1 MDNLG
6 SEVGQ
11 KMRSAVKAKLLELG
25 TGGSAGYIDDELPD
39 YVMIMVANKRS
50 KQQMISD
57 LNLFLG
63 SQTDLFVTWLH
74 EVLQKLQEVTLPAV
88 ALQKKRKTNQKDEA
102 ALSKKDKKEKK
113 KDKKTQK
120 KPSEQECTEITSIT
134 DVFAGELL
142 EKAKKTFEIDENAV
156 QKDKKQEND
165 SPTQKDETDDFNIP
179 TISEM
184 SSSSTQQR
192 VVTSETREKDLAELA
207 DIQKK
212 IFAAKKQLKI
222 LDDVDES
229 EDEDFLNI
237 KEDGEEFEESNE
249 LGREKKKQSKAKSP
263 IVFDREQLEREA
275 SPIPAHVNEV
285 RVVASSLDTHPIEKH
300 LHSVNSS
307 SSRMQVDHSHHHHK
321 HDNMERQEHG
331 AKDGNVKKKSIHERL
346 GHIARDHKSD
356 HSHQHRRAEKEL
368 YVPAFRR
375 REMEKE
381 KRSNGEIDSRSSRK
395 RSSSTDKN
403 KRDSSAERLPQQ
415 RIGSRV
421 VVAPPKPDLI
431 DDDVDSQRTD
441 RPVNSVIKIKP
452 RPSISPSKQ
461 ACKNLLL
468 RAVAEAQRST
478 ILIKPKKDVSSTRK
492 SSGGGG
498 GGSQSSTR
506 NTKFFTKSYR
516 DRISR
521 DALIRRTAKNF
532 VIEVKADADRHHEDE
547 DEEMDQYEDEEYV
560 PEHISDRGESDLELI
575 YIPQAINF
583 TTNEEEDISREI
595 NDENTNQSKT
605 QFVVTLNDK
614 TSSNYKSKSKS
625 SRLNG
630 AEHSSSR
637 SSESHKSSREKVVD
651 IRSRLTLKK
660 EQQKQ
665 QARNDRE
672 SNSSPSCSTPPR
684 PSSAMS
690 SSKKS
695 ELIKIYKRPKE
706 VKKIVIKNDSE
717 DDDFHSPK
725 KESPNKATT
734 THIAKE
740 EKINLPTID
749 DQKANASTAADTEEE
764 GSMTPPLPAV
774 HRKQHEEKQT
784 EKTTPENNTPN
795 KRKRQLIKFDLVNK
809 QLKVEEPVVPA
820 KRRSKSGERENV
832 LYNEVETNV
841 DDGHKISIRN
851 LESKKYDNLPSS
863 LNSVPIDS
871 SLVIKSKPKERCKYF
886 PTCTKNTCEF
896 YHPAA
901 PCKSFPNCK
910 FAEKCLYVHP
920 KCKFDLTC
928 AKIGCNFQHSA
939 PIGGQLSAPPL
950 SSHVVPVQNY
960 KSISSTAVSTSMC
973 KFYPNCSK
981 PGCPFFHPKMCKFG
995 RNCINKM
1002 ECNFYHHDSASS
1014 KFKWVAS
1021 IV

>member
-88 ALQKKRKTNQKDEA
+88 ALQKKRKTTQKDEST
-102 ALSKKDKKEKK
+102 LNKKDKKDKK

-120 KPSEQECTEITSIT
+120 KSSEQESNEITSIT
-134 DVFAGELL
+134 DVFAGDLL
-142 EKAKKTFEIDENAV
+142 EKAKKTFEIDANAV
-156 QKDKKQEND
+156 HKDKKQENE
-165 SPTQKDETDDFNIP
+165 SLSQNEETSDFNIP

-184 SSSSTQQR
+184 STQPIVDST
-192 VVTSETREKDLAELA
+192 ETREKDLAELA

-212 IFAAKKQLKI
+212 IYAAKKQLKI

-237 KEDGEEFEESNE
+237 KEDAEEEGEEFEENNE
-249 LGREKKKQSKAKSP
+249 STREKKKQTKAKSP
-263 IVFDREQLEREA
+263 IIFDRNDKNDRNDRNPIERQAPPVATTVPE
-275 SPIPAHVNEV
+275 IP
-285 RVVASSLDTHPIEKH
+285 VVASSVDALPQD
-300 LHSVNSS
+300 NSS
-307 SSRMQVDHSHHHHK
+307 SGRAAANYNQNYHRIETDR
-321 HDNMERQEHG
+321 DQEHS
-331 AKDGNVKKKSIHERL
+331 AREGNVRKKSIHERL
-346 GHIARDHKSD
+346 GHINRDHKSD

-381 KRSNGEIDSRSSRK
+381 KRSNGENDSRSSRK
-395 RSSSTDKN
+395 RSSSADKTN
-403 KRDSSAERLPQQ
+403 RDRDTSGEGPVQQ

-421 VVAPPKPDLI
+421 VVAPPKPDLNQEEI
-431 DDDVDSQRTD
+431 DNQRPD

-478 ILIKPKKDVSSTRK
+478 VLVKPKKDISVRKNSS
-492 SSGGGG
+492 SSGA
-498 GGSQSSTR
+498 SKR
-506 NTKFFTKSYR
+506 NAKYFTKSYR
-516 DRISR
+516 DRINR
-521 DALIRRTAKNF
+521 DALLRRTAKNF
-532 VIEVKADADRHHEDE
+532 VIEVKADANRHDE
-547 DEEMDQYEDEEYV
+547 NDEEMHQEEEEEEYV
-560 PEHISDRGESDLELI
+560 PEEVSDRAESDMELA
-575 YIPQAINF
+575 YIPQIINYSN
-583 TTNEEEDISREI
+583 NEDEDFNRERNDDII
-595 NDENTNQSKT
+595 NQNKT

-614 TSSNYKSKSKS
+614 TASNYTSKSKG

-630 AEHSSSR
+630 SEHSSR
-637 SSESHKSSREKVVD
+637 SESQKNSRDKVDV
-651 IRSRLTLKK
+651 RSRLTLKK
-660 EQQKQ
+660 EKN
-665 QARNDRE
+665 RIDRD

-684 PSSAMS
+684 PSSSMS

-717 DDDFHSPK
+717 DDDYHSPK
-725 KESPNKATT
+725 KESQNKSSRNS
-734 THIAKE
+734 KE
-740 EKINLPTID
+740 DKHEKLVKQENQENENEK
-749 DQKANASTAADTEEE
+749 QKPMVKEQKPMASEDTEEE
-764 GSMTPPLPAV
+764 GTMTPPLPP
-774 HRKQHEEKQT
+774 RKHEEKQT
-784 EKTTPENNTPN
+784 ENKTLPN
-795 KRKRQLIKFDLVNK
+795 KRKRQLIKFDLVSK
-809 QLKVEEPVVPA
+809 QTKSEEPVIPA
-820 KRRSKSGERENV
+820 KRRSNSYDRSNAD
-832 LYNEVETNV
+832 NNVETNTE
-841 DDGHKISIRN
+841 DGHKISIKN
-851 LESKKYDNLPSS
+851 VESKKYDNLPSS
-863 LNSVPIDS
+863 LNSVCIDS

-886 PTCTKNTCEF
+886 PTCTKDICEF

-910 FAEKCLYVHP
+910 FADKCIYVHP

-928 AKIGCNFQHSA
+928 TKIGCNFQHSA
-939 PIGGQLSAPPL
+939 PVGGQLSAPPL

-960 KSISSTAVSTSMC
+960 KSISSTTSAAPSMC

-981 PGCPFFHPKMCKFG
+981 PGCPFFHPKMCRFGKFC
-995 RNCINKM
+995 NNKM
-1002 ECNFYHHDSASS
+1002 ECNFYHHDVAGS

>member
-50 KQQMISD
+50 KQQMIAD

-88 ALQKKRKTNQKDEA
+88 ALQKKRKTIQKDEA
-102 ALSKKDKKEKK
+102 TQSKKDKKDKK
-113 KDKKTQK
+113 KDKKAQK
-120 KPSEQECTEITSIT
+120 KPSEQDANEITSIT

-142 EKAKKTFEIDENAV
+142 EKAKKSFEVDANAV
-156 QKDKKQEND
+156 SKDKKQENESHGPKD
-165 SPTQKDETDDFNIP
+165 STDDFNIP

-184 SSSSTQQR
+184 SSTRQS
-192 VVTSETREKDLAELA
+192 VVTNETREKDLAELA

-237 KEDGEEFEESNE
+237 KEDGEEFEESSE
-249 LGREKKKQSKAKSP
+249 MAREKKKQSKAKSP
-263 IVFDREQLEREA
+263 IVFDRNQQEEIN
-275 SPIPAHVNEV
+275 SPVPVSANEILV
-285 RVVASSLDTHPIEKH
+285 AASSVDSNTTEKISN
-300 LHSVNSS
+300 LGNSS
-307 SSRMQVDHSHHHHK
+307 SSRMPADYSHQ
-321 HDNMERQEHG
+321 NREVERSQEHTVRD
-331 AKDGNVKKKSIHERL
+331 ANIRKKSIHERL
-346 GHIARDHKSD
+346 GHVTRDYKNE
-356 HSHQHRRAEKEL
+356 HSQHQHRRAEKEL

-381 KRSNGEIDSRSSRK
+381 RKSNGEAATRSSRK
-395 RSSSTDKN
+395 RSPSTDKN
-403 KRDSSAERLPQQ
+403 KRDSSNERLPQQ

-421 VVAPPKPDLI
+421 VVAPPKPDLA
-431 DDDVDSQRTD
+431 DEDVDNQRTD

-478 ILIKPKKDVSSTRK
+478 ILVKPKKDISVRK
-492 SSGGGG
+492 SSTSGV
-498 GGSQSSTR
+498 GSTSTKR

-532 VIEVKADADRHHEDE
+532 VIEVKADNDRHHEN
-547 DEEMDQYEDEEYV
+547 EEMEQDEDEEYV

-583 TTNEEEDISREI
+583 TNNEEEEDVSHERNDDTI
-595 NDENTNQSKT
+595 NQNKT

-614 TSSNYKSKSKS
+614 AAVNYKSKSKS
-625 SRLNG
+625 SRVNG
-630 AEHSSSR
+630 AEHSSR
-637 SSESHKSSREKVVD
+637 SEVHKSSREKID
-651 IRSRLTLKK
+651 IRSRLTLKN
-660 EQQKQ
+660 E
-665 QARNDRE
+665 QARNERE

-684 PSSAMS
+684 PSSS
-690 SSKKS
+690 LSGSKKS

-725 KESPNKATT
+725 KDTTNKGAHVGKEDKHSTTDHEKPN
-734 THIAKE
+734 E
-740 EKINLPTID
+740 N
-749 DQKANASTAADTEEE
+749 ANANSNASADTEEE
-764 GSMTPPLPAV
+764 GSMTPPLPV
-774 HRKQHEEKQT
+774 RKHEEKVI
-784 EKTTPENNTPN
+784 ENNTPT

-809 QLKVEEPVVPA
+809 QVKVEEPVVPA
-820 KRRSKSGERENV
+820 KRRSKSGDRENEHQN
-832 LYNEVETNV
+832 LIEPNA

-851 LESKKYDNLPSS
+851 LESRKYDNLPSS

-871 SLVIKSKPKERCKYF
+871 TLVIKSKPKERCKYF
-886 PTCTKNTCEF
+886 PTCTKETCEF
-896 YHPAA
+896 YHPAT

-928 AKIGCNFQHSA
+928 TKVGCNFQHSA
-939 PIGGQLSAPPL
+939 PMSGQLSAPPL

-960 KSISSTAVSTSMC
+960 KSISSSTVSTSMC

-995 RNCINKM
+995 RHCINKM

-1021 IV
+1021 VV